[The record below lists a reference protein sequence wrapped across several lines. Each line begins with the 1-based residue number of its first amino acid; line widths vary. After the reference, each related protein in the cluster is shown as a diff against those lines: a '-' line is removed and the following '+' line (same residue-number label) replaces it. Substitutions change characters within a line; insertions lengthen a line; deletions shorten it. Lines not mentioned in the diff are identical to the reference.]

1 VIHQV
6 VEHVIESIGPASEAN
21 AQMARSRIAGV
32 GAPMLDR
39 LAARLAGAQHTPTPR
54 GAQRKIVVAIGD
66 HGCGDPGIAMGAD
79 HPTVIAARAIA
90 DGSAALCQIAR
101 GNSPESTAGTLSA
114 GTSIVGGTPIVLVNA
129 GARESSHMPGIAV
142 QLGRGA
148 THDLMREPAMTVID
162 AMLGLEAGIALA
174 MSLADDG
181 SPSGGPGEVRHALDV
196 LALGALGVGSEVSSA
211 AILGA
216 ATKRP
221 VLGLSDDVA
230 EAASVKG
237 ASLPGAQALEIL
249 ATFGGSETA
258 VMAGLIL
265 GAASINVPVILDSY
279 ATGAAAI
286 IAAGFAPA
294 VTGYLI
300 AAHRGSFTMP
310 GIIAHL
316 GLEPI
321 FDVGLGHGEGTGA
334 AMVLPLVDQVA
345 GLVRTR

>member
-1 VIHQV
+1 
-6 VEHVIESIGPASEAN
+6 
-21 AQMARSRIAGV
+21 
-32 GAPMLDR
+32 L
-39 LAARLAGAQHTPTPR
+39 
-54 GAQRKIVVAIGD
+54 
-66 HGCGDPGIAMGAD
+66 
-79 HPTVIAARAIA
+79 
-90 DGSAALCQIAR
+90 
-101 GNSPESTAGTLSA
+101 
-114 GTSIVGGTPIVLVNA
+114 
-129 GARESSHMPGIAV
+129 PGIAV

-162 AMLGLEAGIALA
+162 AALGLEAGIALA

-181 SPSGGPGEVRHALDV
+181 APSGGPGDVRQTLDV
-196 LALGALGVGSEVSSA
+196 LAIGALGVGSEVSSA

-221 VLGLSDDVA
+221 VVGLGDDIA

-237 ASLPGAQALEIL
+237 ASHQGGTLDLL

-258 VMAGLIL
+258 VLAGLIL

-294 VTGYLI
+294 VRGYLV

-310 GIIAHL
+310 GIVAHL
-316 GLEPI
+316 GLDAI

-345 GLVRTR
+345 AIVGAR